1 VSPSVGSTQL
11 SSAAPQCCGRL
22 SAPPPTPSQNGND
35 TPCCCGPVQQAQ
47 VQRTSTSLSQQ
58 GRKGEQAANRT
69 HPIDRRHYSYES
81 FLRKVGRRTQPSNER
96 RQVHGRTKRQRD
108 SRLGSLPRPVVSSPE
123 RRFGPTILL
132 MGEASASLQARSCS
146 HFSLHF
152 QRSWTPL
159 TSALARQ
166 AAAAITTLLGG
177 AADPSALKH
186 ANAWLIS
193 FTATREAWAAGL
205 ALLDHPQME
214 ASLARVELQACFH

>member
-1 VSPSVGSTQL
+1 
-11 SSAAPQCCGRL
+11 
-22 SAPPPTPSQNGND
+22 
-35 TPCCCGPVQQAQ
+35 
-47 VQRTSTSLSQQ
+47 
-58 GRKGEQAANRT
+58 
-69 HPIDRRHYSYES
+69 
-81 FLRKVGRRTQPSNER
+81 
-96 RQVHGRTKRQRD
+96 
-108 SRLGSLPRPVVSSPE
+108 
-123 RRFGPTILL
+123 

-214 ASLARVELQACFH
+214 ACLARVELHASFH